1 MNRQI
6 TTAQI
11 DVKADTGTGEYSYQG
26 YPTNVDVFS
35 GSLSWQPQ
43 YFADKKADKSLSGR
57 LRSRLQ
63 GYRLIGNLIWER
75 SLETNVIADV
85 LDKIPFGVARR
96 FWQGTTNSTG
106 SVSTVNISPSPA
118 TADTF
123 NGMSVTFNGANTR
136 NITDYASGVI
146 TLNSAVTLA
155 GGETV
160 NIDTY
165 ASMPTVV
172 YFAPDANNPSER
184 DEVILDGTIDSA
196 IEATIVRQPISVS
209 LEGVEIEST
218 IPTYY
223 LQ

>member
-11 DVKADTGTGEYSYQG
+11 DVKTNTGVGEYSYQG

-63 GYRLIGNLIWER
+63 GFRLIGSLNWER
-75 SLETNVIADV
+75 SLESDVIADV

-96 FWQGTTNSTG
+96 FWEGTTTNTG
-106 SVSTVNISPSPA
+106 SVTTLTITPA
-118 TADTF
+118 PADADTF
-123 NGMSVTFNGANTR
+123 NGMTVTFNNTNTR

-146 TLNSAVTLA
+146 TINSAVTLA
-155 GGETV
+155 GTTNV
-160 NIDTY
+160 NIDTT

-172 YFAPDANNPSER
+172 YFAPDANNPSEK
-184 DEVILDGTIDSA
+184 DEVILDGTIDSS

-209 LEGVEIEST
+209 LEGVDIEST
-218 IPTYY
+218 IPSYY

>member
-1 MNRQI
+1 MNKQI

-26 YPTNVDVFS
+26 YPTNVDIFS

-43 YFADKKADKSLSGR
+43 YFADKKADKALSGR

-63 GYRLIGNLIWER
+63 GFRLIGSLNWER
-75 SLETNVIADV
+75 NLESDVIADV

-96 FWQGTTNSTG
+96 FWEATTTNTG
-106 SVSTVNISPSPA
+106 SVSAVTITPSPA

-123 NGMSVTFNGANTR
+123 NGMQVTFNGANTR

-155 GGETV
+155 GTTNV
-160 NIDTY
+160 NIDTL

-172 YFAPDANNPSER
+172 YFAPDANNPTEK
-184 DEVILDGTIDSA
+184 DEVILDGTIDSS

-209 LEGVEIEST
+209 LEGVDIEST